1 MPLSWEDRRAK
12 GVLVITKVQRRAK
25 LLRVRQRSS
34 LLKASQDAAFADQLY
49 GIAPAGS
56 LLGKTVFLSFV
67 TFYDSNSDKK
77 ARTTQLAEN
86 A

>member
-12 GVLVITKVQRRAK
+12 GVLAITKVQRRAK

-49 GIAPAGS
+49 GIAPADS
-56 LLGKTVFLSFV
+56 LLGKTVFLSFM
-67 TFYDSNSDKK
+67 TFCDSNLDKK
-77 ARTTQLAEN
+77 ARTTQLAKN